1 MVEVGVLVSGLRM
14 ELTVWVEDV
23 GTPTAEVIKA
33 EMKGVGEVE
42 GKVVS
47 VGVGIENG
55 EVDGKVVSVGIEVE
69 SVIDGGVG
77 IEVESVIGG
86 RGGSKNWTSPR
97 KSQVIFGLVS

>member
-1 MVEVGVLVSGLRM
+1 MSGLRM

-23 GTPTAEVIKA
+23 GTPTAEVVKA

-47 VGVGIENG
+47 VGVGIETG
-55 EVDGKVVSVGIEVE
+55 EVDGKIVSMGL
-69 SVIDGGVG
+69 GVK
-77 IEVESVIGG
+77 SVIGG
-86 RGGSKNWTSPR
+86 GGGSKNLTSPR